1 MNADGISLSSG
12 KRQRHVRNK
21 SLDAVLGSLSCV
33 ARWRWM
39 LYIRISV
46 NATTQEDLKLSAHIQ
61 RCRVLGSVRYEGLGF
76 FGAC

>member
-1 MNADGISLSSG
+1 MGFPCLLGRD
-12 KRQRHVRNK
+12 KRHVRNK
-21 SLDAVLGSLSCV
+21 SLEAVLGSVSCV

-39 LYIRISV
+39 LYIGMSV

-61 RCRVLGSVRYEGLGF
+61 RSRVLGSVRYEGLGF